1 MKMSKI
7 LITGATG
14 RLGKTVIEQL
24 LKHTAAHNVVAFARD
39 ENKATILK
47 ERGIEIRL
55 GSYED
60 TASLEHALNGIDKIL
75 LVSSPSIENRFEHH
89 KNVVDVAKKLGVK
102 HIAFTG
108 AVFKNPSTSN
118 TKNLIEPL
126 FQTDE
131 YIKASGLIYTL
142 LHNSLYADEI
152 KIFAGEKVLET
163 GIIFP
168 AGNGKVPYALRRE
181 MGEAAANVLLQ
192 NNHEN
197 KTYELT
203 GNDLYSYEDIANA
216 FSSLS
221 GKTVTYT
228 DLDTSVYSENLKN
241 SGIPENFVSIIT
253 GFATDIKNHQY
264 EIMSADFEKLL
275 GRKPAGLK
283 ESLKEIY
290 AF

>member
-1 MKMSKI
+1 MSKI

-24 LKHTAAHNVVAFARD
+24 LKHTAANNIVAFARD
-39 ENKATILK
+39 ENKATIIK
-47 ERGIEIRL
+47 EKGIDVRF

-60 TASLEHALNGIDKIL
+60 TASLEKALNGIDKIL

-89 KNVVDVAKKLGVK
+89 KNVVDVAKKSGVK
-102 HIAFTG
+102 HIVFTG
-108 AVFKNPSTSN
+108 AVFKNPSVSK
-118 TKNLIEPL
+118 TKSLIEPL

-152 KIFAGEKVLET
+152 KIFVGEKVLET

-181 MGEAAANVLLQ
+181 MSEAAANVLLQ

-197 KTYELT
+197 KIYELT
-203 GNDLYSYEDIANA
+203 GNDLYSYEDIANI

-221 GKTVTYT
+221 GKTISYT
-228 DLDTSVYSENLKN
+228 DLDTSVYSENLKIL
-241 SGIPENFVSIIT
+241 GIPENFVSIMT

-264 EIMSADFEKLL
+264 EIISSDFEKLL
-275 GRKPAGLK
+275 GRKPTDLK

-290 AF
+290 KF